1 MIPSDPLTVLEP
13 FDNDKVLNV
22 QNLEKKVKNVEPFA
36 KINTAIESG
45 RTFMVIPSGAPK
57 EFIEAIKSRKNTV
70 SKLNSNR
77 RFWNDLKSYELK
89 SNLDKENKFEKF
101 SFNIPEWQLK
111 PSWKIAV
118 YKEYVIQTK
127 NTIFSVKVIP
137 KAFGGL
143 ERLLSTAAAASDSD
157 SLILSTGN
165 LLYDDN
171 LRYALLADFFKA
183 HKNAFVVANSAEI
196 ENYGNVATDLRITAV
211 QKERVVSSNLCETKE
226 DKCEKV
232 FNPFVS
238 IESAGLKVAVVGL
251 TNPELQNEVDKLAAT
266 MPPLRKL
273 KIQKPVSEELT
284 ALVYKLRESHDLVVL
299 ATNMQPSYVSENLHD
314 VSGVD
319 FILYRD
325 NRKFVWDE
333 VSELRL
339 SNYAQRFPL
348 HTIKTIDVS
357 TTYGHQ
363 LRIEKKNK
371 DLIVKGRRFVLDQ
384 SKDSGTSFNDT
395 YSRGFV
401 DDFYQIKDIL
411 PDHKSIFADKLVPD
425 QTEFAKMCAQLMK
438 TRFNGEIGIF
448 NVQPQNST
456 TVGPQGERDIRTWV
470 RPDDFIEVAYLK
482 GDEIKKLHRLNETLK
497 EGDKLVFF
505 GISSDFKLNGLSIND
520 SEYYRV
526 VLPKTVSQSQQYSIE
541 ADHRFDR
548 FVEMTNGTYEDSI
561 DGKVVNLADF
571 IVHDLREWWKRYQQA
586 KSEPS
591 PARLEA
597 ISKEYE
603 KLYNG
608 EALQAPTGYWTHTLD
623 NLSLEYSQLSTTD
636 AAAFSSVTD
645 SRLKTVDQR
654 YIAASLNYKASYNKA
669 PFVNELGLSA
679 RYSKQELLP
688 SGQPSIITILDD
700 QLRTYANASLPV
712 YSLDNHKWLAKEMGP
727 YLEVSYET
735 EFEAEPGLSLQKNL
749 TGFAGWKFFSG
760 ELVKSAS
767 LFALINKYLTES
779 NPRTVTGAGYR
790 FEIGKRVL
798 NNVAE
803 YKLFSEYR
811 YFFDDDDPV
820 ADIRSRFVLD
830 QSFNLKITN
839 KISFGPYFRYFS
851 LTRKSVN
858 ESIYQNMIGVNL
870 TYSDFWKPRYRTP

>member
-1 MIPSDPLTVLEP
+1 VLEP
-13 FDNDKVLNV
+13 FDNDKVLDV
-22 QNLEKKVKNVEPFA
+22 QSLEKKVKQ
-36 KINTAIESG
+36 INPSARKNLAFESG
-45 RTFMVIPSGAPK
+45 RTFMIVPEGAPQ
-57 EFIEAIKSRKNTV
+57 EFIEALKARKNTV

-77 RFWNDLKSYELK
+77 RFWNDLKTYEIK

-101 SFNIPEWQLK
+101 SFNIPEWQFSPL
-111 PSWKIAV
+111 WKIAV
-118 YKEYVIQTK
+118 YKEYLIQAK
-127 NTIFSVKVIP
+127 NSIFSVKVIP

-143 ERLLSTAAAASDSD
+143 NRLFSTATAATDKD
-157 SLILSTGN
+157 SLVLSTGN

-171 LRYALLADFFKA
+171 LRYGLMADFFNSR
-183 HKNAFVVANSAEI
+183 KNAFVVANAGEI
-196 ENYGNVATDLRITAV
+196 ENYGNVATDIRIKAV
-211 QKERVVSSNLCETKE
+211 QKERVISYNLCETKD

-232 FNPFVS
+232 FSPFVS
-238 IESAGLKVAVVGL
+238 IESGGLKVAVVGL
-251 TNPELQNEVDKLAAT
+251 TNPDLQNEVDKLAAT

-273 KIQKPVSEELT
+273 KIQKPSADELS
-284 ALVYKLRESHDLVVL
+284 ALIYKLRDSHDLIIF
-299 ATNMQPSYVSENLHD
+299 ATNMLPDYVAENLHD
-314 VSGVD
+314 ISGID

-325 NRKFVWDE
+325 NRKFVWNGSE
-333 VSELRL
+333 ELRL
-339 SNYAQRFPL
+339 NNFAERFPL
-348 HTIKTIDVS
+348 HTIKLIDVS
-357 TTYGHQ
+357 GTYGHQ

-371 DLIVKGRRFVLDQ
+371 DLIVKSRRYVFDQ
-384 SKDSGTSFNDT
+384 SKDSGPAFNDT

-401 DDFYQIKDIL
+401 DNFYKVESIL
-411 PDHKSIFADKLVPD
+411 PDHKTIYPDKLVPD
-425 QTEFAKMCAQLMK
+425 QTEFAKLCAQLMK
-438 TRFNGEIGIF
+438 IKFNGEIGIF
-448 NVQPQNST
+448 NIQPQSST

-482 GDEIKKLHRLNETLK
+482 GEEIKKLHQMNENLK

-505 GISSDFKLNGLSIND
+505 GISPDFKINGLSIKD
-520 SEYYRV
+520 SEHYRV
-526 VLPKTVSQSQQYSIE
+526 VLPKTVSRSNPYNIVAE
-541 ADHRFDR
+541 NRYDL
-548 FVEMTNGTYEDSI
+548 FVPVVNGTYEDSI

-571 IVHDLREWWKRYQQA
+571 VVSDLRDWWKRYEEA
-586 KSEPS
+586 KSNPS
-591 PARLEA
+591 H
-597 ISKEYE
+597 E
-603 KLYNG
+603 KLETINKDYAKFYTG
-608 EALQAPTGYWTHTLD
+608 ESLMAPTGYWTHTLN
-623 NLSLEYSQLSTTD
+623 NLSLEYSQLTTTD
-636 AAAFSSVTD
+636 ATAFSSVTD

-688 SGQPSIITILDD
+688 SGAPSIITILDD
-700 QLRTYANASLPV
+700 QLRTYANASLPI
-712 YSLDNHKWLAKEMGP
+712 YSLENHKWLAKEMGP

-767 LFALINKYLTES
+767 VFALINKYLTES

-790 FEIGKRVL
+790 FDIGKRVL

-820 ADIRSRFVLD
+820 ADIRSRFVID
-830 QSFNLKITN
+830 QSFNLNITN

-851 LTRKSVN
+851 MARKSVN
-858 ESIYQNMIGVNL
+858 ESVSQNMIGVNL
-870 TYSDFWKPRYRTP
+870 TYSDFWKPKYRTP